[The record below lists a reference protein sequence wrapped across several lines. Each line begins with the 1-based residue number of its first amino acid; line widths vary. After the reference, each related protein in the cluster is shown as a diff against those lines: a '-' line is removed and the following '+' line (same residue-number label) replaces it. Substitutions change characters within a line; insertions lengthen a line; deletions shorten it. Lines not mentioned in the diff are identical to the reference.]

1 MSNKPGYNQNQ
12 QSANTGAS
20 GSSTNPNRNSNQ
32 YYHHQQQQQHHSNQ
46 SSNYHQN
53 NPHHYNNQHNRNNNS
68 HQGHGRGQHSHSSQ
82 QHHKHMHQGSTQQN
96 KSNLVDVLDM
106 HLLEVVEYPY
116 CTDHSKYENLA
127 KIGQGTFG
135 EVYKAR
141 CRKSN
146 EIVALKK
153 VLTENE
159 KEGFPITALRE
170 IKILQVL
177 RHDNIVRL
185 IEICTSKANAANKF
199 KSHFYLVFEFCEHD
213 LAGLLSNPQVKFSL
227 GEQKKIMQQLLNG
240 LYYIHKNYILHRD
253 MKTANIL
260 VTKEGKLKLA
270 DFGLARAIEQQKAD
284 AQQAKYTN
292 RVVTLWYRPPE
303 LLLGERCYN
312 RAIDMWGAGCIMAE
326 LWTREPIL
334 KGNTDQNQLELIQ
347 GLGGSITPEV
357 WTDVDKLELF
367 NRIQLKQDLKRRVKE
382 RLGSYIKDPN
392 ALDLL
397 DKLLTLDPKK
407 RIDSDEALDHDFFWT
422 EPLPIDLKLEKLSAS
437 MFEYTAQNFKRN
449 QFNRQQQKPVV
460 NEQHYD
466 RVY

>member
-1 MSNKPGYNQNQ
+1 MSNKPGFNPNQP
-12 QSANTGAS
+12 S
-20 GSSTNPNRNSNQ
+20 GSNQSGRSSSNQ
-32 YYHHQQQQQHHSNQ
+32 YYQQQQHGH
-46 SSNYHQN
+46 NYHQN
-53 NPHHYNNQHNRNNNS
+53 NNSNHYVNNQQHRGNHPAS
-68 HQGHGRGQHSHSSQ
+68 HQNRQHGHHVHQQQTAQ
-82 QHHKHMHQGSTQQN
+82 QHLRHMQQQSHQNAANQ
-96 KSNLVDVLDM
+96 KSNVVDVLNM
-106 HLLEVVEYPY
+106 HLLETIEYPY
-116 CTDHSKYENLA
+116 CRDHSKYENLA

-135 EVYKAR
+135 EVYKAK
-141 CRKSN
+141 CRKTG

-240 LYYIHKNYILHRD
+240 LYFIHKNYILHRD
-253 MKTANIL
+253 IKTANIL

-270 DFGLARAIEQQKAD
+270 DFGLARAIEQQKNE
-284 AQQAKYTN
+284 AQLVKYTN

-347 GLGGSITPEV
+347 NLCGSISPEV
-357 WTDVDKLELF
+357 WTDVEKLELF
-367 NRIQLKQDLKRRVKE
+367 NRIQLKQDLKRRIKE
-382 RLGSYIKDPN
+382 RLGTYIRDSN

-397 DKLLTLDPKK
+397 DKLMTLDPKK

-422 EPLPIDLKLEKLSAS
+422 EPLPSDLKLEKLSNS
-437 MFEYTAQNFKRN
+437 MFEYTAQGFKRN
-449 QFNRQQQKPVV
+449 QFNRQQAKPVI
-460 NEQHYD
+460 NEQIHD

>member
-1 MSNKPGYNQNQ
+1 MSNKPGFNPNQP
-12 QSANTGAS
+12 S
-20 GSSTNPNRNSNQ
+20 GSNQSGRSSSNQ
-32 YYHHQQQQQHHSNQ
+32 YYQQQQQQHGH
-46 SSNYHQN
+46 NYHQN
-53 NPHHYNNQHNRNNNS
+53 NNSNHYVNNQQHRGNHPAS
-68 HQGHGRGQHSHSSQ
+68 HQNRQHGHHVHQQQTAQ
-82 QHHKHMHQGSTQQN
+82 QHLRHMQQQSHQNAANQ
-96 KSNLVDVLDM
+96 KSNVVDVLNM
-106 HLLEVVEYPY
+106 HLLETIEYPY
-116 CTDHSKYENLA
+116 CRDHSKYENLA

-135 EVYKAR
+135 EVYKAK
-141 CRKSN
+141 CRKTG

-240 LYYIHKNYILHRD
+240 LYFIHKNYILHRD
-253 MKTANIL
+253 IKTANIL

-270 DFGLARAIEQQKAD
+270 DFGLARAIEQQKNE
-284 AQQAKYTN
+284 AQLVKYTN

-347 GLGGSITPEV
+347 NLCGSISPEV
-357 WTDVDKLELF
+357 WTDVEKLELF
-367 NRIQLKQDLKRRVKE
+367 NRIQLKQDLKRRIKE
-382 RLGSYIKDPN
+382 RLGTYIRDSN

-397 DKLLTLDPKK
+397 DKLMTLDPKK

-422 EPLPIDLKLEKLSAS
+422 EPLPSDLKLEKLSNS
-437 MFEYTAQNFKRN
+437 MFEYTAQGFKRN
-449 QFNRQQQKPVV
+449 QFNRQQAKPVI
-460 NEQHYD
+460 NEQIHD